1 MTNRPL
7 NIGTAPLQLENEV
20 SLIDRAHRWFI
31 AACIV
36 LGMVATLALV
46 VTNPPYYSLQNGVP
60 AQVATFATASPA
72 FIQAHLV
79 SAVAAAYLAPLSLLG
94 MAWLAMR
101 PQVGAKGHRSNW
113 LASIAFLIVLIGM
126 LPVSVFPA
134 QDALTYDVVRI
145 GISPISRTIL
155 QQYNN
160 DGVMSYYSAMFLV
173 GTILGPILIGIA
185 LWRARAVPIWAA
197 VLITFGRLLTFLYP
211 FLRDLP
217 GIYIQLLSWTPL
229 FIGSIPTA
237 LAVLNAPGTEAG
249 GKEESIRT
257 SF

>member
-1 MTNRPL
+1 MINRPL
-7 NIGTAPLQLENEV
+7 NTGTAPLLMENDV
-20 SLIDRAHRWFI
+20 SLNDRVHRWFI
-31 AACIV
+31 ATCIV
-36 LGMVATLALV
+36 LGMLATLALV

-72 FIQAHLV
+72 FIQAHLF

-94 MAWLAMR
+94 MACLAMR
-101 PQVGAKGHRSNW
+101 PPVGPKGHRSNW
-113 LASIAFLIVLIGM
+113 LASIAFLVVLIGM

-134 QDALTYDVVRI
+134 QDALTYDVVRM
-145 GISPISRTIL
+145 GSNPLFTTIL

-160 DGVMSYYSAMFLV
+160 DSVMSYYSAMFLV

-229 FIGSIPTA
+229 FIGSIPAA
-237 LAVLNAPGTEAG
+237 LVVLKTPRIA
-249 GKEESIRT
+249 R
-257 SF
+257 